1 MLSIVFG
8 LIAICLGLWG
18 LSNYWWY
25 IVDVFVGI
33 LPLFLIFGGF
43 IAVLAGIRNT
53 GLTAKMKD
61 NNVNKTEARQA
72 DEADEVGT

>member
-61 NNVNKTEARQA
+61 SNVNKTEARQA

>member
-61 NNVNKTEARQA
+61 NNVNKTAGHHETN
-72 DEADEVGT
+72 ETNT

>member
-61 NNVNKTEARQA
+61 NNVNKTEAYEA
-72 DEADEVGT
+72 EEADETNT

>member
-61 NNVNKTEARQA
+61 SNVNKTDDHETN
-72 DEADEVGT
+72 ETNT

>member
-61 NNVNKTEARQA
+61 NNVNKTEAHEA
-72 DEADEVGT
+72 DEADETNT